1 MTFRTPLLLIAAAAG
16 PATAQINPA
25 PPAALAPPAAPA
37 SATRAGDIVV
47 NMHDIEIA
55 AVAEQISRLTGRT
68 LILDP
73 QVRGTVNVTSATPL
87 SSDGVWELFQSVL
100 RVHGFAAVRT
110 GRAWRIVPQAE
121 AVREAP
127 GSSTGQQ
134 VTSRLVRLHNVS
146 PETAARVFRPLV
158 AQFGSIEPLTNPN
171 AIVVTDYADN
181 IARIERLAAALDGG
195 RGPSFEAIS
204 LRLAS
209 AKDVGA
215 ALKTLWGDGD
225 TAPRIAVDERSNMLL
240 VRGDARA
247 VAEARRMAD
256 RMDLPGGATPTTRV
270 FRLRNADAESV
281 TTVLSGLLGGQ
292 TQSNNPIAQSLSGG
306 NSRFGSSI
314 SNLNSMGAGATGVGA
329 TGSSGTLAT
338 GSNGSTLANAAAAL
352 TGSGGSSGSL
362 GSMAQSLGS
371 SQSARS
377 TGFSTPDL
385 AVQSAPELNAIVVR
399 GTPAALAQIQPLIDQ
414 LDVRRPQVM
423 IEAAIVEV
431 TADTAEALGVQFGL
445 GNNLPGVDGA
455 VSSFSNIGT
464 PLTTILTTL
473 GTPIGTLANASGF
486 SGAISS
492 GDTFQLL
499 VQALGSSTKANLL
512 STPSVTTLDN
522 QAAEI
527 VVGQNVPFRTGSYTS
542 ETGGTITPFTTIER
556 KDVGLTLRIIPR
568 VHEGDVVRLDVSQ
581 EVSSLVGAVTGAAD
595 LITNRRAIQ
604 TTVLADDGQTIVL
617 GGLISDDRTNTKS
630 QVPVLG
636 DIPIIGNAFKSRQL
650 QQTRRTLFVFLRP
663 SILRDATAV
672 ANASAAKYARVR
684 SAEAQLND
692 HSSLLLDPPKAR
704 LTVELSGIY

>member
-1 MTFRTPLLLIAAAAG
+1 LTFPTRLLLIAALAG
-16 PATAQINPA
+16 PAAAQINPA
-25 PPAALAPPAAPA
+25 PPASLTPAPPAG
-37 SATRAGDIVV
+37 RADDIVV

-87 SSDGVWELFQSVL
+87 SADGVWELFQSVL

-134 VTSRLVRLHNVS
+134 VTSRLVRLRNVS

-195 RGPSFEAIS
+195 RGPSFESIS
-204 LRLAS
+204 LSVAS

-215 ALKTLWGDGD
+215 ALKTLWGEGD
-225 TAPRIAVDERSNMLL
+225 TAPRIAIDERSNILL
-240 VRGDARA
+240 IRGDARA
-247 VAEARRMAD
+247 VAEARRMAE
-256 RMDLPGGATPTTRV
+256 RMDRPGGATPTTRV

-281 TTVLSGLLGGQ
+281 TAVLSGLLGA
-292 TQSNNPIAQSLSGG
+292 QSQSTNPIAQTLST
-306 NSRFGSSI
+306 SRFGSSI
-314 SNLNSMGAGATGVGA
+314 NSIGAGNTG
-329 TGSSGTLAT
+329 TQSTSSLPT
-338 GSNGSTLANAAAAL
+338 GSNGTSLAAASAL
-352 TGSGGSSGSL
+352 GSQASSGSL

-371 SQSARS
+371 SQSTKG

-445 GNNLPGVDGA
+445 GNGLPGVDGA
-455 VSSFSNIGT
+455 VSSFANIGT
-464 PLTTILTTL
+464 PITSILTTL
-473 GTPIGTLANASGF
+473 GTPIGTLASASGF

-595 LITNRRAIQ
+595 LVTNRRSIQ

-617 GGLISDDRTNTKS
+617 GGLISDDRTNTKN

-636 DIPIIGNAFKSRQL
+636 DIPVVGNLFKSRQL
-650 QQTRRTLFVFLRP
+650 QQTKRTLFVFLRP
-663 SILRDATAV
+663 TILRNATQVATA
-672 ANASAAKYARVR
+672 STAKYARVR
-684 SAEAQLND
+684 SAEAQLD
-692 HSSLLLDPPKAR
+692 DRSSLLLDPPKAR
-704 LTVELSGIY
+704 LVVELSGIY

>member
-1 MTFRTPLLLIAAAAG
+1 MTFRSNLCLIALLASPLAAQV
-16 PATAQINPA
+16 PPPPA
-25 PPAALAPPAAPA
+25 PAGG
-37 SATRAGDIVV
+37 AGDIVV

-87 SSDGVWELFQSVL
+87 TADGVWELFQSVL
-100 RVHGFAAVRT
+100 RVHGFAAVRS

-134 VTSRLVRLHNVS
+134 VTSRLIRLRNVS

-181 IARIERLAAALDGG
+181 IGRIERLAAALDGG
-195 RGPSFEAIS
+195 RGPAFEAIG

-215 ALKTLWGDGD
+215 ALKTLWGEGE
-225 TAPRIAVDERSNMLL
+225 TAPRIAVDERSNILL

-247 VAEARRMAD
+247 VGEARRMAE
-256 RMDLPGGATPTTRV
+256 RMDRPGGASPTTRV

-281 TTVLSGLLGGQ
+281 TAVLSGLLGGQ
-292 TQSNNPIAQSLSGG
+292 AQSTNSVAQTLSPARLS
-306 NSRFGSSI
+306 NSITGI
-314 SNLNSMGAGATGVGA
+314 GAGGTGTSATGLV
-329 TGSSGTLAT
+329 T
-338 GSNGSTLANAAAAL
+338 GSNGSTIDAVG
-352 TGSGGSSGSL
+352 TGSAPSFTGTL
-362 GSMAQSLGS
+362 GAMAQSLGNGANGGGNGAS
-371 SQSARS
+371 TS

-445 GNNLPGVDGA
+445 GNGLPGIDGA
-455 VSSFSNIGT
+455 VSSFSNVGT
-464 PLTTILTTL
+464 PLTSILTAL
-473 GTPIGTLANASGF
+473 GTPIGTLASASGL

-492 GDTFQLL
+492 GDNFQLL

-522 QAAEI
+522 QPAEI

-542 ETGGTITPFTTIER
+542 QTGGTIAPFTTIER

-663 SILRDATAV
+663 SILRNASQV
-672 ANASAAKYARVR
+672 AGASAAKYARVR
-684 SAEAQLND
+684 SAEAQLD
-692 HSSLLLDPPKAR
+692 DRSSLLLDPPKAR
-704 LTVELSGIY
+704 LTLELSGVY

>member
-1 MTFRTPLLLIAAAAG
+1 MIARTSLLLA
-16 PATAQINPA
+16 
-25 PPAALAPPAAPA
+25 AALAAPALAQVAMPSPPPPAG
-37 SATRAGDIVV
+37 RAGDIVV

-55 AVAEQISRLTGRT
+55 AVADQISRLTGRT

-87 SSDGVWELFQSVL
+87 SADGVWELFQSVL
-100 RVHGFAAVRT
+100 RVHGFAAVRS

-121 AVREAP
+121 AVRESP
-127 GSSTGQQ
+127 GGGAGGQ
-134 VTSRLVRLHNVS
+134 VTSRLIRLRNVS
-146 PETAARVFRPLV
+146 PEAAARVFRPLV

-171 AIVVTDYADN
+171 AVVVTDYADN

-195 RGPSFEAIS
+195 RGAAFDTIP

-209 AKDVGA
+209 AKDVGD
-215 ALKTLWGDGD
+215 ALRSLWGEGD
-225 TAPRIAVDERSNMLL
+225 TSPRIAIDERSNMIL

-247 VAEARRMAD
+247 VAEARRMAE
-256 RMDLPGGATPTTRV
+256 RMDRPGGATPTMRV

-281 TTVLSGLLGGQ
+281 TDVLAGLMGGQ
-292 TQSNNPIAQSLSGG
+292 SQSSNPVARTLASGRSG
-306 NSRFGSSI
+306 SRI
-314 SNLNSMGAGATGVGA
+314 GAGAI
-329 TGSSGTLAT
+329 GSSSTTVPTNGMTTTITPGLGGGGTTDAV
-338 GSNGSTLANAAAAL
+338 
-352 TGSGGSSGSL
+352 SGQL
-362 GSMAQSLGS
+362 GAMAQSLGMGDGGTGGGG
-371 SQSARS
+371 QKS

-385 AVQSAPELNAIVVR
+385 AVQAAPELNAIVVR
-399 GTPAALAQIQPLIDQ
+399 GTPAAIATMQPLIDQ
-414 LDVRRPQVM
+414 LDIRRPQVM

-431 TADTAEALGVQFGL
+431 TADTAEALGLQFGI
-445 GNNLPGVDGA
+445 GNHMPGVNGA

-464 PLTTILTTL
+464 PLTSILTAL
-473 GTPIGTLANASGF
+473 GTPIGQFASASGLT
-486 SGAISS
+486 GAFSS
-492 GDTFQLL
+492 GDNFQLL

-522 QAAEI
+522 EPAEI

-542 ETGGTITPFTTIER
+542 QTGGTIAPFTTIER

-568 VHEGDVVRLDVSQ
+568 IHEGDAVRLDVSQ

-636 DIPIIGNAFKSRQL
+636 DIPLIGNAFKSRQL

-663 SILRDATAV
+663 TILRNAGQV
-672 ANASAAKYARVR
+672 ASASASKYARVR
-684 SAEAQLND
+684 SAEASLGDRN
-692 HSSLLLDPPKAR
+692 SLLLDPPKSR
-704 LTVELSGIY
+704 LTVEIGGIY

>member
-25 PPAALAPPAAPA
+25 PPAALAPPAAPT
-37 SATRAGDIVV
+37 SGTRAGDIVV

-134 VTSRLVRLHNVS
+134 VTSRLVRLRNVS

-215 ALKTLWGDGD
+215 ALKTLWGEGD
-225 TAPRIAVDERSNMLL
+225 TAPRIAIDERSNILL

-281 TTVLSGLLGGQ
+281 TAVLSGLLGGQ
-292 TQSNNPIAQSLSGG
+292 TQSNNPIAQTLSGG
-306 NSRFGSSI
+306 SRFGSSI
-314 SNLNSMGAGATGVGA
+314 NTLGSIGAGATGTGA
-329 TGSSGTLAT
+329 TNTLAT

-352 TGSGGSSGSL
+352 TGSGSGSSSSGSL

-371 SQSARS
+371 SQSATS

-445 GNNLPGVDGA
+445 GNGLPGVDGA

-473 GTPIGTLANASGF
+473 GTPIGTLASASGF

-542 ETGGTITPFTTIER
+542 QTGGTIAPFTTIER

-636 DIPIIGNAFKSRQL
+636 DIPILGNAFKSRQL

-684 SAEAQLND
+684 SAEAQLD
-692 HSSLLLDPPKAR
+692 DRSSLLLDPPKAR
-704 LTVELSGIY
+704 LSVELSGVY

>member
-1 MTFRTPLLLIAAAAG
+1 MTFRRPLLLIAALAG
-16 PATAQINPA
+16 PLAAQTPPSVPVPA
-25 PPAALAPPAAPA
+25 VPNSRP
-37 SATRAGDIVV
+37 GDIVV

-73 QVRGTVNVTSATPL
+73 QVRGTVNVTSAMPL
-87 SSDGVWELFQSVL
+87 TADGVWELFQSVL
-100 RVHGFAAVRT
+100 RVHGFAAVRS

-127 GSSTGQQ
+127 GSGASGQ
-134 VTSRLVRLHNVS
+134 VTSRLIRLRNVS

-158 AQFGSIEPLTNPN
+158 AQFGSIEPLTSPN

-195 RGPSFEAIS
+195 RGPAFESIA
-204 LRLAS
+204 LQVAS

-215 ALKTLWGDGD
+215 ALKTLWGEGD
-225 TAPRIAVDERSNMLL
+225 TSPRIAIDERSNLLL

-247 VAEARRMAD
+247 VAEARRMAE
-256 RMDLPGGATPTTRV
+256 RMDRPGGASPTTRV

-281 TTVLSGLLGGQ
+281 TAVLSGLMGGQ
-292 TQSNNPIAQSLSGG
+292 TQSANPVAQTLST
-306 NSRFGSSI
+306 SRFGNSI
-314 SNLNSMGAGATGVGA
+314 NSIGAGNTG
-329 TGSSGTLAT
+329 TGTTGSLPTGSNGTSIGDVASALGSQSSSGTLGA
-338 GSNGSTLANAAAAL
+338 
-352 TGSGGSSGSL
+352 
-362 GSMAQSLGS
+362 MAQSLGS
-371 SQSARS
+371 SQSAKS

-431 TADTAEALGVQFGL
+431 TADTAEALGIQFGA
-445 GNNLPGVDGA
+445 GNGLPGIDGA
-455 VSSFSNIGT
+455 VSSFSNIAT
-464 PLTTILTTL
+464 PLTSILTAL
-473 GTPIGTLANASGF
+473 GTPIGTLASASGF
-486 SGAISS
+486 TGAISS
-492 GDTFQLL
+492 GDNFQLL

-527 VVGQNVPFRTGSYTS
+527 VVGQNVPFRTGSYTTD
-542 ETGGTITPFTTIER
+542 TGNSVTPFTTIER

-595 LITNRRAIQ
+595 LVTNRRSIQ

-663 SILRDATAV
+663 TILRTATQV
-672 ANASAAKYARVR
+672 ASVSAAKYARVR
-684 SAEAQLND
+684 SAEAQLD
-692 HSSLLLDPPKAR
+692 DRSSLLLDPPKAR
-704 LTVELSGIY
+704 LSLELSGVY

>member
-1 MTFRTPLLLIAAAAG
+1 LTFPTRLLLIAALAG
-16 PATAQINPA
+16 PAAVAQINPA
-25 PPAALAPPAAPA
+25 PPAPLTPAPPAG
-37 SATRAGDIVV
+37 RAGDIVV

-87 SSDGVWELFQSVL
+87 SADGVWELFQSVL
-100 RVHGFAAVRT
+100 RVHGFAAVRS
-110 GRAWRIVPQAE
+110 GRAWRVVPQAE

-134 VTSRLVRLHNVS
+134 VTSRLVRLRNVS

-158 AQFGSIEPLTNPN
+158 AQFGSIEPMTNPN

-195 RGPSFEAIS
+195 RGPSFESIS
-204 LRLAS
+204 LGVAS

-215 ALKTLWGDGD
+215 ALKTLWGEGD
-225 TAPRIAVDERSNMLL
+225 TAPRIAIDERSNILL

-247 VAEARRMAD
+247 VAEARRMAE
-256 RMDLPGGATPTTRV
+256 RMDRPGGATPTTRV

-281 TTVLSGLLGGQ
+281 TSVLSGLLGA
-292 TQSNNPIAQSLSGG
+292 QSQSANPIAQTLST
-306 NSRFGSSI
+306 SRFGSSI
-314 SNLNSMGAGATGVGA
+314 NSIGAGNTGTQA
-329 TGSSGTLAT
+329 SSSLPT
-338 GSNGSTLANAAAAL
+338 GSNGTSIADAAGML
-352 TGSGGSSGSL
+352 GSQSSGSSL

-371 SQSARS
+371 SQSAKG
-377 TGFSTPDL
+377 TGFSTPEL

-445 GNNLPGVDGA
+445 GKGMPGVDGA

-464 PLTTILTTL
+464 PLTSILTTL
-473 GTPIGTLANASGF
+473 GTPIGTLASASGL
-486 SGAISS
+486 SGAISA
-492 GDTFQLL
+492 GDNFQLL

-595 LITNRRAIQ
+595 LVTNRRSIQ

-636 DIPIIGNAFKSRQL
+636 DIPLVGNLFKSRQL

-663 SILRDATAV
+663 TILRNATQVATA
-672 ANASAAKYARVR
+672 STAKYARVR
-684 SAEAQLND
+684 SAEAQLD
-692 HSSLLLDPPKAR
+692 DRSSLLLDPPKAR
-704 LTVELSGIY
+704 LVVELSGIY

>member
-1 MTFRTPLLLIAAAAG
+1 MILRSRFLLL
-16 PATAQINPA
+16 
-25 PPAALAPPAAPA
+25 AALAGPVTAQVAPVPPPAAPA
-37 SATRAGDIVV
+37 IPGGRAGDIVV
-47 NMHDIEIA
+47 NMHDIEIS

-87 SSDGVWELFQSVL
+87 TAEGVWELFQSVL
-100 RVHGFAAVRT
+100 RVHGFAAVRS

-127 GSSTGQQ
+127 GAGATGQ
-134 VTSRLVRLHNVS
+134 VTSRLIRLRNVS
-146 PETAARVFRPLV
+146 PQTAARVFGPLI
-158 AQFGSIEPLTNPN
+158 AQFGSIEAMTSPN
-171 AIVVTDYADN
+171 AIIVTDYADN
-181 IARIERLAAALDGG
+181 IARIERLAQTLDGG
-195 RGPSFEAIS
+195 SGPAFEAIS
-204 LRLAS
+204 LQVGS

-215 ALKTLWGDGD
+215 ALKSLWGEGD
-225 TAPRIAVDERSNMLL
+225 TSPRIAVDERSNLVL

-247 VAEARRMAD
+247 VAEARRMAE
-256 RMDLPGGATPTTRV
+256 RMDHPGGATPTTRV

-281 TTVLSGLLGGQ
+281 TAVLAGLMGGQ
-292 TQSNNPIAQSLSGG
+292 AQSSNPIAQTLSTGRSNG
-306 NSRFGSSI
+306 IGSI
-314 SNLNSMGAGATGVGA
+314 GAGAVGTGASGIAGA
-329 TGSSGTLAT
+329 IAGGTSIPATLA
-338 GSNGSTLANAAAAL
+338 GSTAPASLL
-352 TGSGGSSGSL
+352 GGSL

-371 SQSARS
+371 SGGSAGGGG
-377 TGFSTPDL
+377 TAGFSTADL
-385 AVQSAPELNAIVVR
+385 AVQAATELNALVVR
-399 GTPAALAQIQPLIDQ
+399 GTPAAIAQLQPLIEQ

-431 TADTAEALGVQFGL
+431 TADVAESLGIQFGL
-445 GNNLPGVDGA
+445 GDGLPGVDGA

-464 PLTTILTTL
+464 PLTSIFQTL
-473 GTPIGTLANASGF
+473 GVPIGTIASASGF
-486 SGAISS
+486 SGAISA
-492 GDTFQLL
+492 GDNFQLL

-522 QAAEI
+522 QPAEI
-527 VVGQNVPFRTGSYTS
+527 VVGQNVPFRTGSYTTENS
-542 ETGGTITPFTTIER
+542 GTVAPFTTIER

-636 DIPIIGNAFKSRQL
+636 DIPVVGNLFKSRQL

-663 SILRDATAV
+663 SILRNATAV
-672 ANASAAKYARVR
+672 TSASAAKYARVR
-684 SAEAQLND
+684 SAEASLNYR
-692 HSSLLLDPPKAR
+692 SSLLLDPPKAR

>member
-1 MTFRTPLLLIAAAAG
+1 MRLILRPYLLLAAALAG
-16 PATAQINPA
+16 PAAAQINPA
-25 PPAALAPPAAPA
+25 PPAGLAPPSP
-37 SATRAGDIVV
+37 ATRAGDIVV

-87 SSDGVWELFQSVL
+87 SADGVWDLFQSVL

-127 GSSTGQQ
+127 GSSGGQQ

-146 PETAARVFRPLV
+146 PEAAARVFRPLV
-158 AQFGSIEPLTNPN
+158 AQFGSIEPMTNPN
-171 AIVVTDYADN
+171 GIVVTDYADN

-195 RGPSFEAIS
+195 RGPAFEAIP
-204 LRLAS
+204 LQLAS

-215 ALKTLWGDGD
+215 ALKTLWGEGD
-225 TAPRIAVDERSNMLL
+225 AAPRVAIDERSNILL
-240 VRGDARA
+240 VRGDART
-247 VAEARRMAD
+247 VAEARRMAE
-256 RMDLPGGATPTTRV
+256 RMDRPGGATPTTRV

-292 TQSNNPIAQSLSGG
+292 TQSANPVAQTLSATRAAGSLGTGTSG
-306 NSRFGSSI
+306 
-314 SNLNSMGAGATGVGA
+314 
-329 TGSSGTLAT
+329 TGSTGTSSTGTASSALA
-338 GSNGSTLANAAAAL
+338 SAASALA
-352 TGSGGSSGSL
+352 SQSSGSL

-371 SQSARS
+371 TGAAKS

-414 LDVRRPQVM
+414 LDIRRPQVM

-431 TADTAEALGVQFGL
+431 TADIAEALGIQFGL
-445 GNNLPGVDGA
+445 GNGLPGVDGA

-464 PLTTILTTL
+464 PLSTILSTL
-473 GTPIGTLANASGF
+473 NVPVGTFASTSGF
-486 SGAISS
+486 SGAISA
-492 GDTFQLL
+492 GDNFQLL

-522 QAAEI
+522 QPAEI

-556 KDVGLTLRIIPR
+556 KDVGLTLRIVPR

-595 LITNRRAIQ
+595 LVTNRRAIQ

-617 GGLISDDRTNTKS
+617 GGLITDDRTNTKS

-636 DIPIIGNAFKSRQL
+636 DIPVVGNLFKSRQL

-663 SILRDATAV
+663 SILRNATQV
-672 ANASAAKYARVR
+672 ASASAAKYARVR
-684 SAEAQLND
+684 SAEAALD
-692 HSSLLLDPPKAR
+692 DRSSLLLDPPKAR